1 MNQSEKDLAKTAL
14 KPNITRIM
22 SEDTKGLIERQMT
35 RLITNANMADIQF
48 DDIITILEEI
58 TKLKN
63 GTLELKFQNYQL
75 TKINGYWKS
84 YPRKTK

>member
-1 MNQSEKDLAKTAL
+1 MNQSEKELAKTVL
-14 KPNITRIM
+14 KPSITRLI
-22 SEDTKGLIERQMT
+22 SDETDGLIERQMT
-35 RLITNANMADIQF
+35 RLITNANMADIKF

-58 TKLKN
+58 TKLKD
-63 GTLELKFQNYQL
+63 GTLELKFHNYQL

>member
-1 MNQSEKDLAKTAL
+1 MNQSERDLAKTVQ
-14 KPNITRIM
+14 KPNITTHLPEETA
-22 SEDTKGLIERQMT
+22 SLIERQMT
-35 RLITNANMADIQF
+35 RLITNANMADIKF

-58 TKLKN
+58 TKLKD
-63 GTLELKFQNYQL
+63 GTLELKFQNFQL